1 MSGPHKFL
9 EVAVLEE
16 GMTETMCLEG
26 VYQKLYATDFVTFS
40 NALINRVRIVIGDL
54 LEDPGW
60 IPLNRLLDLHRLRD
74 LWTPLAS
81 HHDHRLNYGRVSL
94 GVRVAS

>member
-1 MSGPHKFL
+1 
-9 EVAVLEE
+9 
-16 GMTETMCLEG
+16 MTETMCLEG
-26 VYQKLYATDFVTFS
+26 VYQRLHATDFVTFS

-74 LWTPLAS
+74 L
-81 HHDHRLNYGRVSL
+81 
-94 GVRVAS
+94 